1 MDINVVIDPSTRRA
15 SFYFLPYLPV
25 MLAGVL
31 GLAAAMVLLVT
42 YYRTPEL
49 RFRSWLPIL
58 SILLIHYGLLMYIVG
73 KTGNIMVNPLD
84 DISYY
89 NIARQL
95 SRLDFSGKWLYT
107 IGLPLFYMPF
117 AWFSGGADFPA
128 VHIPLV
134 LFNSLLVMPVLLSM
148 AYLILRKLA
157 SEKTALWTLLLWFV
171 MILFYHHRYYHSG
184 PDTALDTYIMKSLPE
199 IPNLNFSYSLYEI
212 YILLGHNAA
221 SDTMSCIT
229 APRIT
234 PIATPI
240 IPPSNICTPNR
251 LIPPVNQVMPIM
263 MPILY
268 IAGANE

>member
-1 MDINVVIDPSTRRA
+1 MRRIAILALLMMLAVLSASEQEDYFLAAGTPLFRTENFTAKPDRLSQQDVLVKVRRTSRTVFTVGAMRKYARTVQVALPDGDYWTLMDIDVVIDPSTRRA

-31 GLAAAMVLLVT
+31 GLAAAMVLLVV
-42 YYRTPEL
+42 YFRTPEL

-58 SILLIHYGLLMYIVG
+58 SILLIHYGLLLYIVG

-157 SEKTALWTLLLWFV
+157 SEKTALWALLLWFV
-171 MILFYHHRYYHSG
+171 MILFYH
-184 PDTALDTYIMKSLPE
+184 
-199 IPNLNFSYSLYEI
+199 
-212 YILLGHNAA
+212 
-221 SDTMSCIT
+221 
-229 APRIT
+229 
-234 PIATPI
+234 
-240 IPPSNICTPNR
+240 
-251 LIPPVNQVMPIM
+251 
-263 MPILY
+263 
-268 IAGANE
+268 